1 MALKG
6 LRKSEQADKQQDIE
20 SFISGA
26 TKRVKTL
33 EKSQQTYRRLTFSLT
48 EDVDQKIDNLL
59 VECKVARANR
69 SVIVK
74 AAIRHLEQLSED
86 ELQKLILNELR
97 LLNLRKLSNLHNIL
111 IFLSLYYGYELEE
124 KLKFGCFYPFKRAKK
139 VKIT

>member
-1 MALKG
+1 MTLKG

-20 SFISGA
+20 SFIIGA

-48 EDVDQKIDNLL
+48 EDVNQKIDELL

-74 AAIRHLEQLSED
+74 AAIHHLERLSED

-97 LLNLRKLSNLHNIL
+97 
-111 IFLSLYYGYELEE
+111 
-124 KLKFGCFYPFKRAKK
+124 
-139 VKIT
+139 

>member
-1 MALKG
+1 M
-6 LRKSEQADKQQDIE
+6 RKSEQADKQQDIE

-97 LLNLRKLSNLHNIL
+97 
-111 IFLSLYYGYELEE
+111 
-124 KLKFGCFYPFKRAKK
+124 
-139 VKIT
+139 